1 MARERHGAGSGPL
14 ALRARSDGR
23 ESLRRA
29 LCLLCVGAGAKLV
42 LVALRIH
49 DGSAAGLTSWWAP
62 PTLLYQEIWAALG
75 LLVLDRGIVAL
86 GDRLGR
92 AVLTDRL
99 LWGLYALLAG
109 YVAINVPVARQF
121 STPLTLTFLE
131 AAGGALRDSV
141 TAYATAGNVMALI
154 GLVALAIACPRWISA
169 PRRWRAWVVAAAVMM
184 LILVLGPIGAR
195 RSDTLGSHR
204 GAVATLVTTTW
215 ARWAPRPSAPV
226 GVAELPPEGPALD
239 LSHMAAS
246 ARGFN
251 VVWVIL
257 ESTGARHLRSYGAS
271 IDATPRLT
279 ALARE
284 GLVFERMYTS
294 YPESIK
300 SLLPILCGASPA
312 LHTRASAYAA
322 GEAPCE
328 ALPVALGAAGYRSGL
343 FHSGRFVYLGM
354 AEMVEGRGFDVLA
367 DAAVIGGPHAVSFGT
382 DDRSTARRV
391 LEFIDEGPRP
401 FFALYMPIAGHHPYR
416 TPGTGTRP
424 FPAST
429 EEEHHRNDLYAGDE
443 ALGELIDGVRARGL
457 MDRTLWI
464 VMGDHGEAFHEHP
477 GNFAHSLYVYEEN
490 VHIPVIM
497 VVPGAL
503 RQELRAPQVGGTI
516 DLGPTLLELL
526 GLPTIGAG
534 RSLLRGEPGVA
545 RFFTDHSSVQ
555 LGLRQDRWK
564 CVVDVERGQT
574 RLFDLEADPG
584 ETRDV
589 AAQEPERAARY
600 QMALTAWAAANA
612 ARLDR

>member
-1 MARERHGAGSGPL
+1 MARERRGAGSGPL
-14 ALRARSDGR
+14 AQRARGGGR

-49 DGSAAGLTSWWAP
+49 DGAAAGLATWWAP

-75 LLVLDRGIVAL
+75 LLALDRGIVAI
-86 GDRLGR
+86 GARLGR
-92 AVLTDRL
+92 PVLVDRL
-99 LWGLYALLAG
+99 CWGLYALLAG

-121 STPLTLTFLE
+121 STPLTLAFLE

-141 TAYATAGNVMALI
+141 TAYATAGNVLALV
-154 GLVALAIACPRWISA
+154 GLVALAIVCPRWISG
-169 PRRWRAWVVAAAVMM
+169 PRRWLGWAVAAAV
-184 LILVLGPIGAR
+184 ILVLGPIGAR
-195 RSDTLGSHR
+195 RSDTLGAHR

-215 ARWAPRPSAPV
+215 ARWAPRPAGQV
-226 GVAELPPEGPALD
+226 GQVGGAELPPEGPALD
-239 LSHMAAS
+239 LSHLAGS

-257 ESTGARHLRSYGAS
+257 ESTGARHLRSYGARL
-271 IDATPRLT
+271 DATPRLT

-312 LHTRASAYAA
+312 LHTAAGAYAA
-322 GEAPCE
+322 DKAGCD
-328 ALPVALGAAGYRSGL
+328 ALPAVLGGAGYRSGL

-382 DDRSTARRV
+382 DDQSTARRV
-391 LEFIDEGPRP
+391 LEFIDAGPQP

-424 FPAST
+424 FAANT

-464 VMGDHGEAFHEHP
+464 VMGDHGEAFQEHP
-477 GNFAHSLYVYEEN
+477 GNFAHSLFVYEEN

-503 RQELRAPQVGGTI
+503 QQALRVPQVGGTI
-516 DLGPTLLELL
+516 DLGPTLLDLL
-526 GLPTIGAG
+526 GMPGVGAG

-589 AAQEPERAARY
+589 AAQEPARAARY
-600 QMALTAWAAANA
+600 RAALAAWAAANA